1 MGIDMI
7 DDFNENSADDFFWE
21 DVDPY
26 TKVRISEIIEKD
38 CKRKLVFLIPIIIAA
53 VVIFV
58 FGIYWYPDAK
68 SSNTLYAGRTVLAI
82 VLIIPL
88 FICLFVS
95 SFLRYLRYFKKT
107 RLGMFRCRRISIVAK
122 DMGKTLMFKQ
132 YIFSVKSL
140 DNNEDTAR
148 VAVDFRLYD
157 EACIGQKGWLVKI
170 DKESSRPWVSPY
182 WIVPLK
188 VTPVVV
194 TKLVTDKNEHE

>member
-1 MGIDMI
+1 MI
-7 DDFNENSADDFFWE
+7 DGLEENSADDFFWE
-21 DVDPY
+21 EVDPY

-38 CKRKLVFLIPIIIAA
+38 CKRKLVFVIQCIIAA

-58 FGIYWYPDAK
+58 FGICWYPDAK

-95 SFLRYLRYFKKT
+95 SFLRYLRYLKKT
-107 RLGMFRCRRISIVAK
+107 RHGMFRCRRISIVAK
-122 DMGKTLMFKQ
+122 DMGKTPMFKQ

-140 DNNEDTAR
+140 DDNEDTAR
-148 VAVDFRLYD
+148 VSVDFRLYD
-157 EACIGQKGWLVKI
+157 EAMVGQKGWLVKI

-188 VTPVVV
+188 VTPAVV

>member
-1 MGIDMI
+1 MDIIMI
-7 DDFNENSADDFFWE
+7 DDFNENSADALFWE
-21 DVDPY
+21 EVDPY
-26 TKVRISEIIEKD
+26 TKVPISEIIEKD

-58 FGIYWYPDAK
+58 FGICWYPDAK
-68 SSNTLYAGRTVLAI
+68 SSNVLYAGRTVLAI

-95 SFLRYLRYFKKT
+95 SFLRYLRYLKKT
-107 RLGMFRCRRISIVAK
+107 RHGMFRCRRISIVAK
-122 DMGKTLMFKQ
+122 DMGKTPMFKQ

-140 DNNEDTAR
+140 DDNEDTAR
-148 VAVDFRLYD
+148 VSVDFRLYD
-157 EACIGQKGWLVKI
+157 EAMVGQKGWLVKI

-188 VTPVVV
+188 VTSAVV

>member
-1 MGIDMI
+1 MI
-7 DDFNENSADDFFWE
+7 DDFNENSADDFFLE

-26 TKVRISEIIEKD
+26 TKVRMSEIIEKD

-95 SFLRYLRYFKKT
+95 SFLQYLRYLKKT
-107 RLGMFRCRRISIVAK
+107 RYGMFRCRRISIVAK
-122 DMGKTLMFKQ
+122 DMGKTPMFKQ
-132 YIFSVKSL
+132 YIFTVKSL
-140 DNNEDTAR
+140 DDNEDTAR
-148 VAVDFRLYD
+148 VSVDFRLYD

-182 WIVPLK
+182 WIVSLK